1 MPARVVLRHP
11 EDGAPGRPTRT
22 RARELREATVR
33 VIVVGGGIIGL
44 ATAARLARRGD
55 DVTVLEKEHEL
66 ARHQTGRNSGVI
78 HSGLYYAPGS
88 LKARLG
94 TAGAAS
100 MTRFAAE
107 HGVPVATTGKLVV
120 ATDAGERDRLRTLA
134 ERGAANGVP
143 VRELGPV
150 EAREHEPE
158 IACVAALRVE
168 TTGVVDYRG
177 VCAVLAR
184 QVRDAGGTVLLGRT
198 LRAARVVGTEVRVS
212 TRSFSEGDH
221 QLAADALVVCGGL
234 HADRLALACGVD
246 PGARIVPFRGEYFDL
261 APRAADRVRGLV
273 YPVPDPRFPFLG
285 VHLTRGVHGEVHAGP
300 NAVLALAR
308 EGYRRRDVAWRDVV
322 DAASW
327 PGLWRLAGRNLVP
340 GAEEVVRSLS
350 RTLFAA
356 SVSRLLPGTT
366 ADDLHPAP
374 AGVRAQA
381 LHRDGS
387 LVDDFLIRTAPRQVH
402 VINAPSPAATASL
415 EIARHVEAELD
426 AAMGSAV
433 TR

>member
-1 MPARVVLRHP
+1 
-11 EDGAPGRPTRT
+11 
-22 RARELREATVR
+22 VR

-44 ATAARLARRGD
+44 ATAARLAGRGD
-55 DVTVLEKEHEL
+55 QVTVLEKEPDL
-66 ARHQTGRNSGVI
+66 ALHQTGRNSGVI

-100 MTRFAAE
+100 MTRFAEE
-107 HGVPVATTGKLVV
+107 HGVAVATTGKLVV
-120 ATDAGERDRLRTLA
+120 ATGADERDRLRVLA
-134 ERGAANGVP
+134 QRGAANGVP
-143 VRELGPV
+143 VRELDPV
-150 EAREHEPE
+150 EAREHEPD

-184 QVRDAGGTVLLGRT
+184 QVGEAGGTLLLGRA
-198 LRAARVVGTEVRVS
+198 LRGARTVGTQVRVDVEE
-212 TRSFSEGDH
+212 TGTGERHD
-221 QLAADALVVCGGL
+221 LVADALVVCGGL

-261 APRAADRVRGLV
+261 APEAAARVRGLV

-285 VHLTRGVHGEVHAGP
+285 VHPKRGVHGDVHAGP

-308 EGYRRRDVAWRDVV
+308 EGYRRRDVVLRDVL

-340 GAEEVVRSLS
+340 GAAEVARSVS

-356 SVSRLLPGTT
+356 SVARLLPGTT

-387 LVDDFLIRTAPRQVH
+387 LVDDFLIRTGPRQVH

-426 AAMGSAV
+426 RTIGSAV
-433 TR
+433 RGGA